1 MLVKEDPILPSLPEP
16 SAIRSR
22 LSQLATEANFLRA
35 LLRLAERNPAQRG
48 GPREG
53 AQKGGGDGR

>member
-1 MLVKEDPILPSLPEP
+1 MLAKENPILHSLPEP

-48 GPREG
+48 GLRGES
-53 AQKGGGDGR
+53 QKGGDDGR